1 MFWINSI
8 SLVLGIIFCSYF
20 LYWTTKN
27 KSTYLGILFF
37 VYLLILLKYLIPD
50 LKLIYHSLDQLT
62 WLIGPLVY
70 FFVTKSDEKIKKK
83 ELVHFLPFLIGF
95 NITLFYKYISI
106 DFFIVELL
114 FSPILR
120 SAQSIIYILL
130 AALEAQNNKWM
141 KWVIL
146 SISLLLTLTYVI
158 SFNILDSIFMSST
171 ITYALFVV
179 GYICVNFIK
188 EKQQNI
194 KANEEKSLELEAIYK
209 KVIEQI
215 SDNQLFLNRNLK
227 LSDLSELLKTNEKL
241 ISKSINTYSKNNFNA
256 FVNKFRV
263 KYATTLIDSEK
274 FSYYT
279 IDAISE
285 EAGFANKV
293 SFYKAFKRIE
303 NISPS
308 KYREKVQNS
317 GKQVINTL
325 P

>member
-8 SLVLGIIFCSYF
+8 SQVLGILFCSYF
-20 LYWTTKN
+20 LYWTIKN
-27 KSTYLGILFF
+27 KSLYLGVLFF

-50 LKLIYHSLDQLT
+50 LRTIYHSLDQLT

-70 FFVTKSDEKIKKK
+70 FFVTKSDGEIKKK
-83 ELVHFLPFLIGF
+83 EIVHFLPFLIGF
-95 NITLFYKYISI
+95 NIILFYKYISL

-120 SAQSIIYILL
+120 SAQSIVYILL
-130 AALEAQNNKWM
+130 AALEVKNNKWM

-158 SFNILDSIFMSST
+158 SFNILDAIFISST
-171 ITYALFVV
+171 MTYALFVV

-194 KANEEKSLELEAIYK
+194 KKSEEKSLELEAIYK

-215 SDNQLFLNRNLK
+215 SNNQLFLNRNLK
-227 LSDLSELLKTNEKL
+227 LSDLSELLKINEKL
-241 ISKSINTYSKNNFNA
+241 ISKSINTYSKENFNA

-279 IDAISE
+279 IDAIAE

-308 KYREKVQNS
+308 KYREKYKIAAN
-317 GKQVINTL
+317 K
-325 P
+325 